1 MRDNVKID
9 GNGNGNGNGIR
20 NSNSSSKD
28 SHMTEDTMQVK
39 RILTLD
45 GGGIR
50 GLISAI
56 WLEALDARLREA
68 GKGGVRDRFDLI
80 AGSSTGVLIAAG
92 LSIGMAPR
100 DLAKLYE
107 EFGDDVFPGAAERL
121 WSRVTRSFT
130 QGLSAPRYSPKG
142 LEKVL
147 KRIFG
152 ERTLDAATPR
162 LMAIAYD
169 TVTRNPLFFKSFK
182 PEHAKVPLWE
192 VCRAATA
199 APTYFPAH
207 LATIERRRRA
217 LIDGGVVANNPTA
230 CAIAEAVRL
239 NGDARLDG
247 LVVLSVGT
255 GQAMRP
261 ISEREA
267 TTWGALEWAIPII
280 DVLFD
285 GSADSVD
292 YIAAQVLSD
301 GHYFRLQ
308 APLTRGYDDFDNVD
322 KTNLAALRQVA
333 QDHLAKPETVRSLEQ
348 LVALL

>member
-1 MRDNVKID
+1 MRI
-9 GNGNGNGNGIR
+9 
-20 NSNSSSKD
+20 
-28 SHMTEDTMQVK
+28 Q

-50 GLISAI
+50 GLVSAI
-56 WLEALDARLREA
+56 WLEALQARLQAA
-68 GKGGVRDRFDLI
+68 GKGALHEHFDLI
-80 AGSSTGVLIAAG
+80 AGSSTGALIAMG
-92 LSIGMAPR
+92 LGIGMPAS
-100 DLAKLYE
+100 AITTLYE
-107 EFGDDVFPGAAERL
+107 HFGDDVFPGAAERL
-121 WSRVTRSFT
+121 WSRLTRSFT
-130 QGLSAPRYSPKG
+130 EGLSAPRYSARG
-142 LEKVL
+142 LERVL
-147 KRIFG
+147 KRVFG
-152 ERTLDAATPR
+152 DRSLGEVSPR
-162 LMAIAYD
+162 AMAIAYD
-169 TVTRNPLFFKSFK
+169 TISRSPLFFKSYK
-182 PEHAKVPLWE
+182 PQHADIPLWE

-239 NGDARLDG
+239 NGDASLKG
-247 LVVLSVGT
+247 IVLLSVGT
-255 GQAMRP
+255 GQTTRP

-292 YIAAQVLSD
+292 YIAGQILGES
-301 GHYFRLQ
+301 HYFRLQ
-308 APLTRGYDDFDNVD
+308 APLLRGYDDFDNVD
-322 KTNLAALRQVA
+322 RTNLLALRHTAEAHLDRPDTRA
-333 QDHLAKPETVRSLEQ
+333 QLDR

>member
-1 MRDNVKID
+1 MRI
-9 GNGNGNGNGIR
+9 
-20 NSNSSSKD
+20 
-28 SHMTEDTMQVK
+28 H

-50 GLISAI
+50 GLVSAI
-56 WLEALDARLREA
+56 WLEALQARLHAA
-68 GKGGVRDRFDLI
+68 GKGALHEHFDLI
-80 AGSSTGVLIAAG
+80 AGSSTGALIAMG
-92 LSIGMAPR
+92 LGIGMPAAR
-100 DLAKLYE
+100 ITELYE
-107 EFGDDVFPGAAERL
+107 HFGDEVFPGAAERL
-121 WSRVTRSFT
+121 WSRLTRTFT

-142 LEKVL
+142 LERVL
-147 KRIFG
+147 KRVFG
-152 ERTLDAATPR
+152 ERTLADVSPR
-162 LMAIAYD
+162 AMAIAYD
-169 TVTRNPLFFKSFK
+169 TITRNPMFFKSYK
-182 PEHAKVPLWE
+182 PQHADIPLWE

-239 NGDARLDG
+239 NNDASLKDIV
-247 LVVLSVGT
+247 LLSVGT
-255 GQAMRP
+255 GQTTRP

-292 YIAAQVLSD
+292 YIASQIL
-301 GHYFRLQ
+301 GNGYYFRLQ
-308 APLTRGYDDFDNVD
+308 APLLRGYDDFDNVD
-322 KTNLAALRQVA
+322 RTNLLALRHTA
-333 QDHLAKPETVRSLEQ
+333 EAHLDRPETQAQLDR

>member
-1 MRDNVKID
+1 MRV
-9 GNGNGNGNGIR
+9 R
-20 NSNSSSKD
+20 
-28 SHMTEDTMQVK
+28 

-50 GLISAI
+50 GLVSAI
-56 WLEALDARLREA
+56 WLEALQQRLRAA
-68 GKGGVRDRFDLI
+68 GKGALHEHFDLI
-80 AGSSTGVLIAAG
+80 AGSSTGALIAMG
-92 LSIGMAPR
+92 LATGMTPAEVT
-100 DLAKLYE
+100 KLYE
-107 EFGDDVFPGAAERL
+107 HFGDDVFPGAAERL

-142 LEKVL
+142 LERVL
-147 KRIFG
+147 KRVFG
-152 ERTLDAATPR
+152 ERKLGSASPLA
-162 LMAIAYD
+162 MAIAYD

-182 PEHAKVPLWE
+182 PEHTDIPLWE

-230 CAIAEAVRL
+230 CAIAEAVRI
-239 NGDARLDG
+239 NGDESLKDIV
-247 LVVLSVGT
+247 LLSVGT
-255 GQAMRP
+255 GQTTRP

-267 TTWGALEWAIPII
+267 TSWGALEWAIPII

-292 YIAAQVLSD
+292 YIAGQIL
-301 GHYFRLQ
+301 GQGRYFRMQ
-308 APLTRGYDDFDNVD
+308 APLNRGYDDFDNVD
-322 KTNLAALRQVA
+322 RTNLMALRRTA
-333 QDHLAKPETVRSLEQ
+333 EAYLEKTETQQALDR
-348 LVALL
+348 LVGLL

>member
-1 MRDNVKID
+1 
-9 GNGNGNGNGIR
+9 
-20 NSNSSSKD
+20 
-28 SHMTEDTMQVK
+28 MQVK

-50 GLISAI
+50 GLVSGI
-56 WLEALDARLREA
+56 WLEALEQRLKAA
-68 GKGGVRDRFDLI
+68 GKGPLHAHFDLI
-80 AGSSTGVLIAAG
+80 AGSSTGALIAAG
-92 LSIGMAPR
+92 LGVGLAPKA
-100 DLAKLYE
+100 LTALYE
-107 EFGDDVFPGAAERL
+107 HFGDEVFPGAAERL
-121 WSRVTRSFT
+121 WSRVTRSFG

-147 KRIFG
+147 RRIFA
-152 ERTLDAATPR
+152 ERTLGSVTPR
-162 LMAIAYD
+162 IMAIAYD
-169 TVTRNPLFFKSFK
+169 TVTRDPLFFKSFK
-182 PEHAKVPLWE
+182 PEHADVPLWE

-207 LATIERRRRA
+207 LATVERRRRA

-239 NGDARLDG
+239 NGDARLDA
-247 LVVLSVGT
+247 LVVLSIGT
-255 GQAMRP
+255 GRTTRP

-292 YIAAQVLSD
+292 YIAGQLLSD
-301 GHYFRLQ
+301 GRYFRMQ
-308 APLTRGYDDFDNVD
+308 APLLRGYDDFDNVD
-322 KTNLAALRQVA
+322 STNLAALRKTA
-333 QDHLAKPETVRSLEQ
+333 EDYLARTETQMMLDSV
-348 LVALL
+348 VALL

>member
-1 MRDNVKID
+1 MRV
-9 GNGNGNGNGIR
+9 
-20 NSNSSSKD
+20 
-28 SHMTEDTMQVK
+28 Q

-50 GLISAI
+50 GLVSAV
-56 WLEALDARLREA
+56 WLEALQAKLQAA
-68 GKGGVRDRFDLI
+68 GKGSLQQHFDLI
-80 AGSSTGVLIAAG
+80 VGSSTGALIAMGLAAG
-92 LSIGMAPR
+92 MP
-100 DLAKLYE
+100 AKDITTLYE
-107 EFGDDVFPGAAERL
+107 HFGDDVFPGAAERL

-142 LEKVL
+142 FERVL
-147 KRIFG
+147 KRVFG
-152 ERTLDAATPR
+152 ERTLGSVSPR
-162 LMAIAYD
+162 AMAIAYD
-169 TVTRNPLFFKSFK
+169 TVSRSPLFFKSFK
-182 PEHAKVPLWE
+182 PEHARIPLWE

-207 LATIERRRRA
+207 LATVERRRRA

-239 NGDARLDG
+239 NNDASLEG
-247 LVVLSVGT
+247 IVLLSVGT
-255 GQAMRP
+255 GQTTRP

-267 TTWGALEWAIPII
+267 TSWGALEWAIPII

-292 YIAAQVLSD
+292 YIAGQILAD

-308 APLTRGYDDFDNVD
+308 TPLVRGYDDFDNVD
-322 KTNLAALRQVA
+322 RTNLIALRRTAEAHLDRPDTQAALDR
-333 QDHLAKPETVRSLEQ
+333 

>member
-1 MRDNVKID
+1 MRI
-9 GNGNGNGNGIR
+9 
-20 NSNSSSKD
+20 
-28 SHMTEDTMQVK
+28 Q

-50 GLISAI
+50 GLVSAI
-56 WLEALDARLREA
+56 WLEALEARLQAA
-68 GKGGVRDRFDLI
+68 GKGPLHAHFDLV
-80 AGSSTGVLIAAG
+80 AGSSTGVLIAMG
-92 LSIGMAPR
+92 LAIGMP
-100 DLAKLYE
+100 AKDITALYE
-107 EFGDDVFPGAAERL
+107 TFGDDVFPGAAERL
-121 WSRVTRSFT
+121 WSRVTRSFS

-142 LEKVL
+142 IERVL
-147 KRIFG
+147 KRVFG
-152 ERTLDAATPR
+152 QRTLGSVSPR
-162 LMAIAYD
+162 AMAIAYD
-169 TVTRNPLFFKSFK
+169 TLTRNPLFFKSYK
-182 PEHAKVPLWE
+182 PEHADIPLWE

-230 CAIAEAVRL
+230 CALAEAVRL
-239 NGDARLDG
+239 NGDASLQG
-247 LVVLSVGT
+247 IVLLSVGT
-255 GQAMRP
+255 GQTTRP

-292 YIAAQVLSD
+292 YIATQLLGD
-301 GHYFRLQ
+301 GHYVRLQ
-308 APLTRGYDDFDNVD
+308 APLLRGYDDFDNVD
-322 KTNLAALRQVA
+322 RTNLLALRDTA
-333 QDHLAKPETVRSLEQ
+333 QAHLQRAETQAQLER

>member
-1 MRDNVKID
+1 MRI
-9 GNGNGNGNGIR
+9 
-20 NSNSSSKD
+20 
-28 SHMTEDTMQVK
+28 Q

-50 GLISAI
+50 GLVSAI
-56 WLEALDARLREA
+56 WLEALQAKLDAA
-68 GKGGVRDRFDLI
+68 GKGALHQRFDLI
-80 AGSSTGVLIAAG
+80 AGSSTGALIAMG
-92 LSIGMAPR
+92 LATGMPPAEIT
-100 DLAKLYE
+100 ALYE
-107 EFGDDVFPGAAERL
+107 HFGDDVFPGAAERL
-121 WSRVTRSFT
+121 WSRVTRSFSE
-130 QGLSAPRYSPKG
+130 GLSAPRYSPKG
-142 LEKVL
+142 MEWVL
-147 KRIFG
+147 KRVFG
-152 ERTLDAATPR
+152 ERTLGSASPR
-162 LMAIAYD
+162 AMAIAYD
-169 TVTRNPLFFKSFK
+169 TLTRNPLFFKSYK
-182 PEHAKVPLWE
+182 AEHADIPLWE

-239 NGDARLDG
+239 NDDASLQG
-247 LVVLSVGT
+247 IVLLSVGT
-255 GQAMRP
+255 GQTTRP

-292 YIAAQVLSD
+292 YIAGQILGD
-301 GHYFRLQ
+301 GHYFRMQ
-308 APLTRGYDDFDNVD
+308 APLMRGYDDFDNVD
-322 KTNLAALRQVA
+322 RTNLAALRQTA
-333 QDHLAKPETVRSLEQ
+333 QAYLDRSDTQASLDR

>member
-1 MRDNVKID
+1 MEKMQAVTPETTQAGTPTMRV
-9 GNGNGNGNGIR
+9 
-20 NSNSSSKD
+20 
-28 SHMTEDTMQVK
+28 Q

-50 GLISAI
+50 GLVSAI
-56 WLEALDARLREA
+56 WLEALQAKLHAA
-68 GKGGVRDRFDLI
+68 GKGALHEHFDLI
-80 AGSSTGVLIAAG
+80 AGSSTGALIAMG
-92 LSIGMAPR
+92 LASGMP
-100 DLAKLYE
+100 AKDITTLYE
-107 EFGDDVFPGAAERL
+107 HFGDDVFPGAAERL

-142 LEKVL
+142 LERVL
-147 KRIFG
+147 KRVFSD
-152 ERTLDAATPR
+152 RTLGSVAPR
-162 LMAIAYD
+162 AMAIAYD
-169 TVTRNPLFFKSFK
+169 TVARTPLFFKSFK
-182 PEHAKVPLWE
+182 PEHADIPLWE

-239 NGDARLDG
+239 NDDASLKDIV
-247 LVVLSVGT
+247 LLSVGT
-255 GQAMRP
+255 GQATRP

-267 TTWGALEWAIPII
+267 TSWGPLEWAIPII

-292 YIAAQVLSD
+292 YIAGQILGNGA
-301 GHYFRLQ
+301 YFRLQ
-308 APLTRGYDDFDNVD
+308 TPLTRGYDDFDSVD
-322 KTNLAALRQVA
+322 QTNLMGLRRTAEAHLERKETQAALDRLV
-333 QDHLAKPETVRSLEQ
+333 SL
-348 LVALL
+348 L